1 MNEKFEFYF
10 PHVNIRPLGIYY
22 FQLLE
27 LTHAKKMQVNEDYL
41 NGLRGETVTGES
53 EGGIGPFTLQKVFTT
68 AMFLLSCESLIFD
81 TKTYAY
87 KH

>member
-1 MNEKFEFYF
+1 
-10 PHVNIRPLGIYY
+10 
-22 FQLLE
+22 
-27 LTHAKKMQVNEDYL
+27 MQVNEDYL

-53 EGGIGPFTLQKVFTT
+53 EGGIGPVILQKVFTT

>member
-1 MNEKFEFYF
+1 
-10 PHVNIRPLGIYY
+10 
-22 FQLLE
+22 
-27 LTHAKKMQVNEDYL
+27 MQVNEDYL

>member
-1 MNEKFEFYF
+1 
-10 PHVNIRPLGIYY
+10 
-22 FQLLE
+22 
-27 LTHAKKMQVNEDYL
+27 MQRKCKSVNENYL

-53 EGGIGPFTLQKVFTT
+53 EGGIGPVILQKVFTT